1 MTAEKPTE
9 LSYNPHIPLS
19 QALLLPRIVI
29 ENTMPTLD
37 GGQFAVKAVIDQ
49 DVVVTSKVFADGHD
63 KLAVR
68 IRWRADGDEDWQSE
82 VMAELGNNGW
92 QGQFRVNKQGRY
104 VFCLEAWIDQFASF
118 CYELKKKHDAGVSVS
133 LELQEGRTH
142 VQQAAERSEGPLSE
156 QLAALHHKLSGLLE
170 TEQVALFLHQRSADL
185 MAQAD
190 HRPFLSL
197 SPEYP
202 VDVE

>member
-1 MTAEKPTE
+1 MTAAKPGE

-37 GGQFAVKAVIDQ
+37 GGQFAVKAVAGQ

-68 IRWRADGDEDWQSE
+68 IRWQADGDEVWHRE

-92 QGQFRVNKQGRY
+92 QGQFRVQAQGRH
-104 VFCLEAWIDQFASF
+104 VFCIEAWIDQFASF
-118 CYELKKKHDAGVSVS
+118 RYELEKNIPRA
-133 LELQEGRTH
+133 
-142 VQQAAERSEGPLSE
+142 
-156 QLAALHHKLSGLLE
+156 
-170 TEQVALFLHQRSADL
+170 
-185 MAQAD
+185 
-190 HRPFLSL
+190 FLSVWNCKKVAFTF
-197 SPEYP
+197 SKPRNARK
-202 VDVE
+202 DN